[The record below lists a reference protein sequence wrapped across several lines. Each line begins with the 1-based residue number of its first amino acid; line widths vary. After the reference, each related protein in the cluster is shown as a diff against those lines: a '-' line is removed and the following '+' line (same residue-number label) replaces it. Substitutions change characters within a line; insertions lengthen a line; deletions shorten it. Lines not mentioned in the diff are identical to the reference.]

1 MEFKKLTDEMMA
13 AARDY
18 VPLMEKMAFLRV
30 CASDCFDRMEI
41 RLVDDTVL
49 PFFREN
55 GERKSR
61 YLMGALV
68 KLYLVQEIEP
78 AEGTEFLLAAD
89 DYDRW
94 AGGNILGQLKAM
106 KARGGATGEKA
117 NNLIADYKELE
128 KRFNAEVYA
137 MLQAMNDPV
146 SRMQQMAMQSMTPEA
161 MQKLAEQTGEIRNE
175 LEAFRKKREGK

>member
-18 VPLMEKMAFLRV
+18 VPLMEKMAFLRA
-30 CASDCFDRMEI
+30 CASDCFERMEI
-41 RLVDDTVL
+41 RLTDDTVL
-49 PFFREN
+49 PFFKEN

-61 YLMGALV
+61 YMMGALV
-68 KLYLVQEIEP
+68 KLYLMQEIEP

-94 AGGNILGQLKAM
+94 AGGHNLGQLKAM
-106 KARGGATGEKA
+106 KARGGPTGEKA

-161 MQKLAEQTGEIRNE
+161 VQKLAEQTGEIRDE

>member
-1 MEFKKLTDEMMA
+1 MECKRLTGEMLT

-18 VPLMEKMAFLRV
+18 VPLMEKMAFLRA
-30 CASDCFDRMEI
+30 CAADCFDRMEL
-41 RLVDDTVL
+41 RLTDDTVL
-49 PFFREN
+49 PFFKEN

-68 KLYLVQEIEP
+68 KLYLMQEIEP

-94 AGGNILGQLKAM
+94 AGGHILGQLKAV
-106 KARGGATGEKA
+106 KARGGAMGEKA

-137 MLQAMNDPV
+137 LLQGMNDPV
-146 SRMQQMAMQSMTPEA
+146 SRMQRMAMQSMTPEA
-161 MQKLAEQTGEIRNE
+161 VQKLAEQTGEIRDE
-175 LEAFRKKREGK
+175 LESLRKKREGK

>member
-1 MEFKKLTDEMMA
+1 MEYKKLTDEMMA

-18 VPLMEKMAFLRV
+18 VPLMEKMAFLRA
-30 CASDCFDRMEI
+30 CASDCFERMEM
-41 RLVDDTVL
+41 RLTDDTIL
-49 PFFREN
+49 PFFKEN

-61 YLMGALV
+61 YMMGALV
-68 KLYLVQEIEP
+68 KLYLMQEIEP
-78 AEGTEFLLAAD
+78 AEGTKFLLAAD

-94 AGGNILGQLKAM
+94 AGGHILGQLKAM
-106 KARGGATGEKA
+106 KARGGPTSEKA

-137 MLQAMNDPV
+137 MLQGMNDPV

-161 MQKLAEQTGEIRNE
+161 VQKLAEQTGEIRDE